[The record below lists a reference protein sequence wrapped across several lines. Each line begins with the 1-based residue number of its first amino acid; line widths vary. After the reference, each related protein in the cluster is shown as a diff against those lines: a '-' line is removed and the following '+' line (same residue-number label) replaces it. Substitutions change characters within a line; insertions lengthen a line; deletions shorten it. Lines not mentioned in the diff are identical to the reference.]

1 MAHGDIR
8 AICTAA
14 GANLA
19 IAVAKF
25 GGSFV
30 SRSAAMFAEGVHSL
44 VDTVNQIL
52 LLVGIRR
59 AARAADE
66 RHPFGYGREVYF
78 FAFVVAL
85 FIFLGGGVF
94 AIYEG
99 WHKINHPEAEG
110 SATIARYV
118 IPGFWLN
125 IAVLSFAIATEGYS
139 GLVALRAFRAEVGG
153 SPILR
158 SIRQSKDSSLFTVLL
173 EDAAALAGLCIAMS
187 GVVLARVFEMPALDG
202 LASVGIGLLL
212 VAVAVLLLIETH
224 GLLIGEAADSALVA
238 AVRAAVAEN
247 AGVQAVHEVL
257 TQHMGP
263 RDVLLA
269 VSADMDNAMTAGQIE
284 AWVSALEHRIR
295 TDFPRVTRVFIE
307 IQAQPVPTDPAVEGR
322 LAPSV

>member
-1 MAHGDIR
+1 MAHGHIR
-8 AICTAA
+8 AIYIAA

-30 SRSAAMFAEGVHSL
+30 SGSAAMFAEGVHSL
-44 VDTVNQIL
+44 VDTINQIL

-85 FIFLGGGVF
+85 FIFLGGVF

-99 WHKINHPEAEG
+99 WHKFSHPEAEG
-110 SATIARYV
+110 SATIAGYV
-118 IPGFWLN
+118 VPGFWLN

-153 SPILR
+153 APILR

-173 EDAAALAGLCIAMS
+173 EDAAAFAGLCIAMS
-187 GVVLARVFEMPALDG
+187 GVVLARVFQMPALDG

-212 VAVAVLLLIETH
+212 VAVAALLLIETH
-224 GLLIGEAADSALVA
+224 GLLIGEAADPTLVA
-238 AVRAAVAEN
+238 AVRAAVADD

-269 VSADMDNAMTAGQIE
+269 ISADVDDALTAGQIE
-284 AWVSALEHRIR
+284 AWVSVLEHRIR
-295 TDFPRVTRVFIE
+295 TDFPRVTHVFIE
-307 IQAQPVPTDPAVEGR
+307 IQAQPVPTDPAVKG

>member
-1 MAHGDIR
+1 MAHGHIR
-8 AICTAA
+8 AIYIAA

-30 SRSAAMFAEGVHSL
+30 SGSAAMFAEGVHSL
-44 VDTVNQIL
+44 VDTINQIL

-59 AARAADE
+59 ASRAADE

-110 SATIARYV
+110 SATLAGYV
-118 IPGFWLN
+118 VTGFWLN

-139 GLVALRAFRAEVGG
+139 ELAALRAFRAEVGG
-153 SPILR
+153 APILR

-173 EDAAALAGLCIAMS
+173 EDAAAFAGLCIATS

-202 LASVGIGLLL
+202 LVSVGIGLLL
-212 VAVAVLLLIETH
+212 VAVAALLLIETH
-224 GLLIGEAADSALVA
+224 GLLIGETADPTLVA
-238 AVRAAVAEN
+238 AVRAAVADN

-263 RDVLLA
+263 RDILLA
-269 VSADMDNAMTAGQIE
+269 ISADMDDALTAGQIE

-295 TDFPRVTRVFIE
+295 TDFPRVTRVFIGASARNCRL
-307 IQAQPVPTDPAVEGR
+307 QATEG
-322 LAPSV
+322 